1 MFCNHC
7 GAEMQAEHTFCASC
21 GKPAVVA
28 ATPIMARR
36 LPEHL
41 RLLGILWI
49 ALSAL
54 RFLCGGVLLV
64 VAEFLFG
71 QQEFLW
77 ALLSLVGAFIL
88 ALAAAGFATGW
99 GLWQR
104 EPGARPLAL
113 AVGAVSLLDIPFG
126 TALGVYTL
134 WVLLPA
140 EAEAEYTRTA
150 GAA

>member
-21 GKPAVVA
+21 GRPAAVA
-28 ATPIMARR
+28 TAPTIARR

-49 ALSAL
+49 ALSAFRL
-54 RFLCGGVLLV
+54 LGGGALLV

-71 QQEFLW
+71 EHEFLW
-77 ALLSLVGAFIL
+77 ALLSLVGAFVL
-88 ALAAAGFATGW
+88 ALAAAGLATGW

-104 EPGARPLAL
+104 EPWARPLAL

-140 EAEAEYTRTA
+140 AAEAEYKRTA
-150 GAA
+150 GSA

>member
-1 MFCNHC
+1 
-7 GAEMQAEHTFCASC
+7 MQAGQTSCAAC
-21 GKPAVVA
+21 GKPVA
-28 ATPIMARR
+28 GAAASSAKAPLA
-36 LPEHL
+36 EHV

-49 ALSAL
+49 AMSAIRL
-54 RFLCGGVLLV
+54 LCGGAVLV

-77 ALLSLVGAFIL
+77 ALLCLVGTFIL
-88 ALAAAGFATGW
+88 ALAAAGIATGW

-104 EPGARPLAL
+104 EPWARPLAL
-113 AVGAVSLLDIPFG
+113 AVAAVSLLDIPFG

-140 EAEAEYTRTA
+140 EAEAEYNRLA
-150 GAA
+150 QPA